1 MKPAPKMLSLD
12 EIAELT
18 QGRNGD
24 SKHEYPPI
32 FMPNVTRC
40 ATPQDVLNYVQK
52 RKLAIVDYKF
62 TDLLG
67 RWHHFSMPIHTLVQ
81 GVFEEGLGFDGSSI
95 RAFQAINQS
104 DMVLFP
110 DPFSATVDPAMD
122 IPTLSLVCNIHDP
135 ITREPYGKD
144 PRYIAL
150 KAEKFLIE
158 SGIADTSYW
167 GPEAEF
173 FVFDGIRFGYAVS
186 PSSRGR
192 ARRLFPLTPP

>member
-1 MKPAPKMLSLD
+1 MKTAPKMLSLD

-40 ATPQDVLNYVQK
+40 ASPQDVLNYVHK

-67 RWHHFSMPIHTLVQ
+67 RWHHFSMPIHTLEL

-95 RAFQAINQS
+95 RAFQAINHS

-110 DPFSATVDPAMD
+110 DPPSA
-122 IPTLSLVCNIHDP
+122 
-135 ITREPYGKD
+135 
-144 PRYIAL
+144 
-150 KAEKFLIE
+150 
-158 SGIADTSYW
+158 
-167 GPEAEF
+167 
-173 FVFDGIRFGYAVS
+173 
-186 PSSRGR
+186 
-192 ARRLFPLTPP
+192 